1 MKVLRCKLSF
11 IWFDKNGLAVV
22 KYFESH
28 LSVAMPWTHEIDCA
42 KGLLVRKNS
51 ENRAL
56 ACPSTAKLS
65 LRN

>member
-42 KGLLVRKNS
+42 KGL
-51 ENRAL
+51 
-56 ACPSTAKLS
+56 
-65 LRN
+65 